1 MKKEMIK
8 NSMGS
13 KFAKHIIFSL
23 LIIFSFLI
31 AIVIAIV
38 AISFGSD
45 VRQKVA
51 ENKREQLRYVGE
63 NISQRVSEL
72 RRIFY
77 GIGEDSS
84 FYIIGNPDQTG
95 SGHHMIEALDKFLAG
110 NDFASYLVYYQL
122 SNADKFYS
130 SSGEMSV
137 DAFLKTKLGCDQEQ
151 AEIYLNRICATTGFE
166 SYPMTSCTRNS
177 KYLMLVNA
185 FPNFSKNP
193 QAFVAAFVQEKELQE
208 MADALFMDCY
218 GEFIILAVENTIL
231 YSCGNV
237 EESLGRR
244 CNCRKYSGKVSH
256 CGRASHFENH
266 GKCGHC

>member
-95 SGHHMIEALDKFLAG
+95 SGHHMINFWRVMILP
-110 NDFASYLVYYQL
+110 
-122 SNADKFYS
+122 
-130 SSGEMSV
+130 
-137 DAFLKTKLGCDQEQ
+137 
-151 AEIYLNRICATTGFE
+151 RILYIINFQ
-166 SYPMTSCTRNS
+166 MRTSFT
-177 KYLMLVNA
+177 V
-185 FPNFSKNP
+185 
-193 QAFVAAFVQEKELQE
+193 LQE
-208 MADALFMDCY
+208 
-218 GEFIILAVENTIL
+218 
-231 YSCGNV
+231 
-237 EESLGRR
+237 R
-244 CNCRKYSGKVSH
+244 
-256 CGRASHFENH
+256 
-266 GKCGHC
+266 